1 MLFKYKA
8 KTSAGAIIDGEA
20 EAINKFSL
28 AAQLKKK
35 NFTVILAKEIQ
46 ERRSYLRA
54 YLEEVLGVV
63 HLSEKIVFIRSLGAM
78 MEAGLSLSR
87 ALSVLG
93 KQTKNRAFQKIIN
106 EIERDI
112 TKGSSLNETIERFPG
127 VFSDLSVAM
136 IKAGE
141 ESGKL
146 SESLKVVAE
155 QLDKNY
161 QLKKKI
167 RGALFYP
174 AVIIVAMAVI
184 GVIMLTYVVP
194 ILTSTFKELG
204 VELPFAT
211 KVVIGVS
218 SFLVNYTIL
227 VLSLVVAF
235 IVAIIF
241 SVRTSRGKRI
251 LDFLFLKIPLIGGLT
266 KEINSART
274 ARTLSSLLTAGVT
287 ILDALNTTKDV
298 VQNSYYKK
306 VLEDAHA
313 AVQRGTPL
321 SFVFNHNQDLYP
333 VLVGEM
339 TAVGEETGKLSQMLL
354 NLASFYEEQV
364 AQKTKDLSTIIEPIL
379 MIVIGLAVGLFAVS
393 LITPLYSVLGEV

>member
-1 MLFKYKA
+1 MLYKYKA
-8 KTSAGAIIDGEA
+8 QTSTGAIIDGEA
-20 EAINKFSL
+20 EATNKFSL
-28 AAQLKKK
+28 VAQLKKK
-35 NFTVILAKEIQ
+35 NSTVILAKEIK

-54 YLEEVLGVV
+54 YLEEILGVV
-63 HLSEKIVFIRSLGAM
+63 HLSEKIVFIRNLGAM

-87 ALSVLG
+87 ALSVLER
-93 KQTKNRAFQKIIN
+93 QTKNSAFKKIIN

-112 TKGSSLNETIERFPG
+112 TKGSSLNETIGRFPG

-146 SESLKVVAE
+146 TESLKVVAE

-174 AVIIVAMAVI
+174 AVIVVAMVI
-184 GVIMLTYVVP
+184 IGIVMLTYVVP
-194 ILTSTFKELG
+194 ILTSTFEELG
-204 VELPFAT
+204 AELPFTT
-211 KVVIGVS
+211 KVVIGIS

-227 VLSLVVAF
+227 VFFLLIAF
-235 IVAIIF
+235 VVAIIF
-241 SVRTSRGKRI
+241 SARTSRGKRI

-266 KEINSART
+266 REINSART

-287 ILDALNTTKDV
+287 MLDALDTTKDV

-364 AQKTKDLSTIIEPIL
+364 SQKTKDLSTIIEPIL
-379 MIVIGLAVGLFAVS
+379 MIVIGIAVGLFAVS
-393 LITPLYSVLGEV
+393 LITPLYFVLGEV

>member
-1 MLFKYKA
+1 MLYKYKA
-8 KTSAGAIIDGEA
+8 QTSTGAIIDGEA
-20 EAINKFSL
+20 EATNKFSL
-28 AAQLKKK
+28 VAQLKKK
-35 NFTVILAKEIQ
+35 NSTVILAKEIK

-54 YLEEVLGVV
+54 YLEEILGVV
-63 HLSEKIVFIRSLGAM
+63 HLSEKIVFIRNLGAM

-87 ALSVLG
+87 ALSVLER
-93 KQTKNRAFQKIIN
+93 QTKNSAFKKIIN

-112 TKGSSLNETIERFPG
+112 TKGSSLNETIGRFPG

-146 SESLKVVAE
+146 TESLKVVAE

-174 AVIIVAMAVI
+174 AVIVVTMVI
-184 GVIMLTYVVP
+184 IGIFMLTYVVP
-194 ILTSTFKELG
+194 ILTSTFEELG
-204 VELPFAT
+204 AELPFTT
-211 KVVIGVS
+211 KVVIGIS

-227 VLSLVVAF
+227 VFFLLIAF
-235 IVAIIF
+235 VVAIIF
-241 SVRTSRGKRI
+241 SARTSRGKRI

-266 KEINSART
+266 REINSART

-287 ILDALNTTKDV
+287 MLDALDTTKDV

-364 AQKTKDLSTIIEPIL
+364 SQKTKDLSTIIEPIL
-379 MIVIGLAVGLFAVS
+379 MIVIGIAVGLFAVS
-393 LITPLYSVLGEV
+393 LITPLYFVLGEV